1 MSDAI
6 TMDQVKEFA
15 AAWYRALD
23 QHVPLEQAYSF
34 LADHDLN
41 VRFPDGDI
49 VDRASFR
56 RWYDAVT
63 NRYFDEN
70 HTVQSVEGTIS
81 DALARVRVV
90 VGWQASWIEPPAAKS
105 KRTSMD
111 ATQDWIVRSSTKNAY
126 GLEIVSYNA
135 TALPFSYAPGFARL

>member
-56 RWYDAVT
+56 R
-63 NRYFDEN
+63 
-70 HTVQSVEGTIS
+70 H
-81 DALARVRVV
+81 
-90 VGWQASWIEPPAAKS
+90 PP
-105 KRTSMD
+105 D
-111 ATQDWIVRSSTKNAY
+111 H
-126 GLEIVSYNA
+126 
-135 TALPFSYAPGFARL
+135 